1 MTRRYGITENY
12 EANEESRASGEN
24 IFYMTMW
31 SGRFMEVQEAYVESD
46 KEGTGYH
53 VYPPY
58 DEVGF
63 FVKAPVPRTEANYQM
78 VDALLNVGLNAYD
91 EGMKNAREQMQENAA

>member
-12 EANEESRASGEN
+12 EANEESLASGEN
-24 IFYMTMW
+24 IFYMNMW
-31 SGRFMEVQEAYVESD
+31 SGCFMEGLEACVESN

-53 VYPPY
+53 VYPSY

-63 FVKAPVPRTEANYQM
+63 FVKAPVPRTDENYKM
-78 VDALLNVGLNAYD
+78 VDALLNAGLNAYD
-91 EGMKNAREQMQENAA
+91 EGKKNAREQMQARAA